1 MLQKFLIFF
10 GLKKRPEV
18 TKKIIKKTEKQC
30 EAEKKFLQGSVALQ
44 LTIEQR
50 NKIRNELKN
59 LPSSIRG
66 KEIENN

>member
-50 NKIRNELKN
+50 NKISFALNPK
-59 LPSSIRG
+59 PSNIQ
-66 KEIENN
+66 K